1 MVRGK
6 LLALAVLEGMLLAAC
21 SGGHASPDRPSDGA
35 AAPAAAP
42 DVPPASFYQ
51 LPDPLRPGRPGALIR
66 SLPIAGSPQVS
77 GSRAW
82 AILYHSHGPDGG
94 DVPVSGTV
102 LAPPGAAPPG
112 GRPVLAWGHGSSG
125 LADRCAPS
133 RFGFGAGG
141 AFGPAGNVLLG
152 QLLERGLV
160 VAATDYQ
167 GLGTP
172 GPARAAIGLA
182 AGHAVLDA
190 ARAAQQLT
198 GAGASGRVLLAGH
211 SEGGHAVLWA
221 AELAPAYAPELQVA
235 GAAALAPGADLPEL
249 VRLAGARPAGLASAA
264 MYLVVAWSDAYHLP
278 PSALSVLLP
287 AGRAAVDRV
296 RSSCIG
302 ELAAGPPV
310 AAVRPTDLLKVAP
323 WPALLERNSPGHAAT
338 KVPLLLAQ
346 GSNDERVPAAS
357 NRSLAAR
364 LCRAGDTVQLRPYP
378 NVNHM
383 GILDAAGD
391 DLLAWLGD
399 RLTGRPAR
407 STCQP

>member
-1 MVRGK
+1 MVQGK
-6 LLALAVLEGMLLAAC
+6 LLALALLEGMLLAAC
-21 SGGHASPDRPSDGA
+21 SGGHASPDRPSGSA

-42 DVPPASFYQ
+42 DVPPASFYWV
-51 LPDPLRPGRPGALIR
+51 PDPLPPGRPGALIR
-66 SLPIAGSPQVS
+66 SLPIAGSSQVP

-82 AILYHSHGPDGG
+82 AILYRSRSPDGG
-94 DVPVSGTV
+94 DVPVSGIV

-133 RFGFGAGG
+133 HFGATT
-141 AFGPAGNVLLG
+141 AFGPAGGFWLGRLLDH
-152 QLLERGLV
+152 GLV

-172 GPARAAIGLA
+172 GPARPAIGLA
-182 AGHAVLDA
+182 AGHALLDV
-190 ARAAQQLT
+190 ARAARQLPGT
-198 GAGASGRVLLAGH
+198 GASGRVVLAGH
-211 SEGGHAVLWA
+211 SEGGHAALWA
-221 AELAPAYAPELQVA
+221 AELAPAYAPELQVV
-235 GAAALAPGADLPEL
+235 GAAALAPGADLPTL

-278 PSALSVLLP
+278 PSALAVLLP
-287 AGRAAVDRV
+287 AGRAAIDRM
-296 RSSCIG
+296 RSSCID

-310 AAVRPTDLLKVAP
+310 AADRPSDLLKVAP
-323 WPALLERNSPGHAAT
+323 WPALLDRNTPGHAAT

-357 NRSLAAR
+357 NHSLAAR
-364 LCRAGDTVQLRPYP
+364 LCRAGDRVQLRPYP
-378 NVNHM
+378 NVNHLE
-383 GILDAAGD
+383 IIDAAGD

-399 RLTGRPAR
+399 RLTGRPTR